1 MEWKKT
7 VTLSLVGNLN
17 ILIMLFQSSLMALQP
32 KHTSN
37 FASEKKMNKHKAKL
51 FYFNSRDNVGTE
63 FWQDIQ

>member
-17 ILIMLFQSSLMALQP
+17 ILIMLFQPSLMALQL

-37 FASEKKMNKHKAKL
+37 FASEKKK
-51 FYFNSRDNVGTE
+51 
-63 FWQDIQ
+63 